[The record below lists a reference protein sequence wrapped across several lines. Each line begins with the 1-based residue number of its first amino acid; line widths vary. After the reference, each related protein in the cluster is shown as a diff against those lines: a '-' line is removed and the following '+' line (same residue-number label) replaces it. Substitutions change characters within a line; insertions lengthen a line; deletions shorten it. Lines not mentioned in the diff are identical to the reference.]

1 MRTGW
6 SRDSATPQPYIK
18 RRVILGEGGTVPPQH
33 STTRS
38 PRPLGT
44 ARRTARTPG
53 AGQDRGTGPA
63 TTLRAPLGPQRGAP
77 HTPKHPKIPQNT
89 PKPPGP
95 PLLPQEAA
103 KRESRGLGPGRG
115 PLRERRG
122 RPEGGAGPGDEGGG
136 RDSPPP
142 YTPPL
147 MAAAG
152 PRRTSPH
159 RAARQQ
165 KRPGPAPRRPMAA
178 QLPPALPN
186 GPAIWPIGG
195 GGRRGLGGG

>member
-1 MRTGW
+1 M
-6 SRDSATPQPYIK
+6 
-18 RRVILGEGGTVPPQH
+18 PPKH

-38 PRPLGT
+38 LRLLVT

-53 AGQDRGTGPA
+53 AGQDRGAGPA

-89 PKPPGP
+89 PKLPGP

-122 RPEGGAGPGDEGGG
+122 RPEGGAGPGGEGGAG
-136 RDSPPP
+136 THRPRTRRRSWLPLGPAAPRLTAPPGNKSAP
-142 YTPPL
+142 
-147 MAAAG
+147 G
-152 PRRTSPH
+152 PRPADQWQRSS
-159 RAARQQ
+159 
-165 KRPGPAPRRPMAA
+165 RPPCPTAPLAG
-178 QLPPALPN
+178 QSEE
-186 GPAIWPIGG
+186 GEGG
-195 GGRRGLGGG
+195 V